1 MPIKPDLK
9 WPKEA
14 WILGQDVSVGFTSTM
29 YTVLFPH
36 FWLPLCALLHTT
48 ASHPLPIAAICNFSN
63 CIVIFFLGFSLNVI
77 VSYTLNS
84 LFKLLEILCNFNP
97 SKLTLSNRSKI
108 SIRSPESSDKEIHAC
123 ETNPK
128 RNTNKIH
135 RESKDPRNP
144 NSRSVPCMPIK
155 PDLKWPKEAW
165 ILGQD
170 VFVGFTP
177 TMYTVLF
184 PHFWLPLCA
193 LLYTT
198 AYHPLP
204 IAAIC
209 NFSNCIGIPK
219 IPLDHQRKI
228 QLKKRLKL
236 KLLKRKRMADFLAKN
251 GEEEKAQ

>member
-1 MPIKPDLK
+1 MVYSGRKRHGFWVKMFLSGSLQPYFLAGEVKKKIEEMI
-9 WPKEA
+9 PK
-14 WILGQDVSVGFTSTM
+14 
-29 YTVLFPH
+29 
-36 FWLPLCALLHTT
+36 
-48 ASHPLPIAAICNFSN
+48 
-63 CIVIFFLGFSLNVI
+63 
-77 VSYTLNS
+77 

-135 RESKDPRNP
+135 RELAERGMDSG
-144 NSRSVPCMPIK
+144 SRCFCRV
-155 PDLKWPKEAW
+155 
-165 ILGQD
+165 
-170 VFVGFTP
+170 
-177 TMYTVLF
+177 
-184 PHFWLPLCA
+184 H
-193 LLYTT
+193 
-198 AYHPLP
+198 
-204 IAAIC
+204 
-209 NFSNCIGIPK
+209 SNHGIPK

>member
-97 SKLTLSNRSKI
+97 S
-108 SIRSPESSDKEIHAC
+108 
-123 ETNPK
+123 
-128 RNTNKIH
+128 
-135 RESKDPRNP
+135 
-144 NSRSVPCMPIK
+144 
-155 PDLKWPKEAW
+155 KWPKEAW

>member
-48 ASHPLPIAAICNFSN
+48 ASHPLPIAAIY
-63 CIVIFFLGFSLNVI
+63 FLAGEV
-77 VSYTLNS
+77 
-84 LFKLLEILCNFNP
+84 K
-97 SKLTLSNRSKI
+97 KKI
-108 SIRSPESSDKEIHAC
+108 E
-123 ETNPK
+123 
-128 RNTNKIH
+128 
-135 RESKDPRNP
+135 
-144 NSRSVPCMPIK
+144 
-155 PDLKWPKEAW
+155 WPKEAW